1 MLEVAVPVSSSNY
14 LAGFA
19 SIEDLIA
26 SMPVESVHIEC
37 GKEIAARALAAVR
50 SVFERRRCAFYLE
63 SDKGYDRETVT
74 SYLRFF
80 ARLAGG
86 SISATTA
93 IDHFDLRVCA
103 RMRIDKL
110 SAEQLALLNFARM
123 SLFEPE
129 VIFCQRPLADLGAD
143 ARRLV
148 LTWMAAETDRGTLFI
163 TVDQPLREA
172 LLMPGA
178 VWWADEDGRLSPAQ
192 SEVHEDDDAP
202 HDAARASANAE
213 SGHDDDPFFA
223 GDEVRVC
230 KIAAKSGDTTLLFDP
245 REIDFIESAN
255 RMNYASVRGELYATA
270 LTMDELEEQ
279 LTRYGFFRCHRSFI
293 VNVQKVRAVERYTRN
308 SFNLSL
314 SDVAG
319 SSIPLSKG
327 RAEAMRERF
336 GFR

>member
-1 MLEVAVPVSSSNY
+1 MLEVAVPASSTDHP
-14 LAGFA
+14 AGFA
-19 SIEDLIA
+19 SIEELIA
-26 SMPVESVHIEC
+26 SGLTESVHIEC
-37 GKEIAARALAAVR
+37 GKEIAMRALAAVR

-63 SDKGYDRETVT
+63 TDKGYDRETVT

-86 SISATTA
+86 SVSANTA
-93 IDHFDLRVCA
+93 IDHFDLRACA

-129 VIFCQRPLADLGAD
+129 VVFCQRPLADLGAD
-143 ARRLV
+143 ARRLIV
-148 LTWMAAETDRGTLFI
+148 TWMDTETARGTIFI
-163 TVDQPLREA
+163 TADQPLREA

-178 VWWADEDGRLSPAQ
+178 AWWADEDGRLAPAQ
-192 SEVHEDDDAP
+192 SEVDEGDIRPDGSAGADDDQV
-202 HDAARASANAE
+202 
-213 SGHDDDPFFA
+213 FA

-230 KIAAKSGDTTLLFDP
+230 KVTAKSGDTTLLFDP

-255 RMNYASVRGELYATA
+255 RVNYASVRGELYATT

-308 SFNLSL
+308 SFNLAL